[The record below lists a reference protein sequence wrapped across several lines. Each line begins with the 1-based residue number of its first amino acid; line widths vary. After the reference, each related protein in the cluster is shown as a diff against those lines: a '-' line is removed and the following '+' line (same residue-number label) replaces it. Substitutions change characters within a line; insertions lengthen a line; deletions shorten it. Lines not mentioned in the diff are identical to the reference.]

1 MAFAMTTPSYPC
13 PDDGD
18 RFADKGVAADARNA
32 GQVRD
37 EFAGWLR
44 ARVGL
49 DDVRFSDV
57 VLDVKEALANVADF
71 AYRQQQGTG
80 TVDVEAVQDRA
91 AATLAVTITDQ
102 GCWREPDPA
111 KQGRARGRGIPLMRA
126 LADEVTIDTSALGT
140 TVCLRFDNV
149 QAIVDADAKIG

>member
-1 MAFAMTTPSYPC
+1 MTTTSYPC

-18 RFADKGVAADARNA
+18 RFADNGVAADARNA
-32 GQVRD
+32 GRVRD

-44 ARVGL
+44 ARVDL

-57 VLDVKEALANVADF
+57 VLAVNEALANAAEF
-71 AYRQQQGTG
+71 AYLQQHGMG
-80 TVDVEAVQDRA
+80 LIDVEAVRDRT
-91 AATLAVTITDQ
+91 AATLTVTITDQ

-111 KQGRARGRGIPLMRA
+111 KQGRVRGRGIPLMRA
-126 LADEVTIDTSALGT
+126 LSDDVTIDTSALGT

-149 QAIVDADAKIG
+149 VALADADAKVG